1 MTFETDLTSGS
12 SGVALGFLDAL
23 ERWAETDTSRTSPA
37 LRVALLEWL
46 RAAQAAQPSMALLHQ
61 FAARALEVAGSA
73 ASREDSAAD
82 ARTSLVLSITSER
95 SDLAAQQHAVAQTAA
110 GLITERESWIATLS
124 ASAAVREAFEIAHQA
139 GRAPRALIA
148 ESRPLLEGRDLAAM
162 LAAAG
167 IPGWLVV
174 DAALPM
180 LLTGASIAWIGADA
194 VTDRGVINK
203 VGSFALALAAREHSV
218 PVYALAMRRKFLP
231 ASTAALK
238 IVEMSP
244 DEVWREAPP
253 GVRPRN
259 VGFELVPLELFR
271 GIVVEDSVLGA
282 SEARTVALDRALP
295 EELAGG

>member
-1 MTFETDLTSGS
+1 MTFETDRTSGS

-23 ERWAETDTSRTSPA
+23 ERWVETDTSPTSPA
-37 LRVALLEWL
+37 LRGTLLAWL
-46 RAAQAAQPSMALLHQ
+46 RGAQAAQPSMALVHQ

-73 ASREDSAAD
+73 ASREDSSAE
-82 ARTSLVLSITSER
+82 ARKSILLSIASER
-95 SDLAAQQHAVAQTAA
+95 ADLAAQQNGVARTAA

-139 GRAPRALIA
+139 GRAPRGLIG
-148 ESRPLLEGRDLAAM
+148 ESRPGHEGRELAAT

-167 IPGWLVV
+167 IPSWLVV

-180 LLTGASIAWIGADA
+180 LLTGASIVWIGADA

-244 DEVWREAPP
+244 DEVWRDAPP

-259 VGFELVPLELFR
+259 VCFEQVPLELFR

-282 SEARTVALDRALP
+282 TEARIVALDRALP
-295 EELAGG
+295 EELAG